1 MNEHKLSNRLM
12 AVAGYVNHLKSFA
25 DIGSDHAYLPSYLCL
40 TNPSIHA
47 VAGEIVEG
55 PFQAARKQVKESKL
69 ESRIDVRKG
78 SGLEVIKPHEVEGI
92 TIAGMGGALIAS
104 ILEEGKEKLEGVQ
117 RLVLQPNNSAW
128 SVRIWLLEN
137 KWKLIDEDILI
148 ENEKFYEILVA
159 EPGNDQERYEKD
171 REKKLMLG
179 PHLIKDPSQVFIEK
193 WMSEKQNWER
203 VLKALKQGKEQES
216 LIQRKAQIEM
226 KLQFVQEV
234 LTNV

>member
-1 MNEHKLSNRLM
+1 MNEHKLSSRLM

-78 SGLEVIKPHEVEGI
+78 SGLEVIKPCEVEGI

-104 ILEEGKEKLEGVQ
+104 ILEEGKEKVEGVQ

-137 KWKLIDEDILI
+137 NWKLIDEDILI

-159 EPGNDQERYEKD
+159 EPGNDQERYKKD

-193 WMSEKQNWER
+193 WTSEKQNWER

-216 LIQRKAQIEM
+216 LIQRKAQIEK

>member
-40 TNPSIHA
+40 SNASIHA
-47 VAGEIVEG
+47 IAGEIVEG
-55 PFQAARKQVKESKL
+55 PFQAAKKQVREAKL

-78 SGLEVIKPHEVEGI
+78 SGLEVIKPNEVEGI
-92 TIAGMGGALIAS
+92 TIAGMGGSLIAS
-104 ILEEGKEKLEGVQ
+104 ILEDGKEKLEGVK
-117 RLVLQPNNSAW
+117 RLVLQPNNSARA
-128 SVRIWLLEN
+128 VRIWLLEN
-137 KWKLIDEDILI
+137 NWKLIEEDILV

-159 EPGNDQERYEKD
+159 EPGNDEERYEEN

-179 PHLIKDPSQVFIEK
+179 PHLIKEPSEVFIKK
-193 WMSEKQNWER
+193 WASEQKNWER

-216 LIQRKAQIEM
+216 LTERKTQIEM
-226 KLQFVQEV
+226 KIKHVQEV
-234 LTNV
+234 LANV

>member
-78 SGLEVIKPHEVEGI
+78 SGLEVIKPSEVEGI

-137 KWKLIDEDILI
+137 NWKLIDEDILI

-159 EPGNDQERYEKD
+159 EPGNDQGRYEKD

-193 WMSEKQNWER
+193 WTSEKQNWER

>member
-69 ESRIDVRKG
+69 ESRINVRKG

-137 KWKLIDEDILI
+137 NWKLIDEDILI

-159 EPGNDQERYEKD
+159 EPGKDQERYEKD

-193 WMSEKQNWER
+193 WTSEKQNWER

>member
-137 KWKLIDEDILI
+137 NWKLIDEDILI

-193 WMSEKQNWER
+193 WTSEKQNWER

>member
-78 SGLEVIKPHEVEGI
+78 SGLEVIKPCEVEGI

-137 KWKLIDEDILI
+137 NWKLIDEDILI

-193 WMSEKQNWER
+193 WTSEKQNWER